1 MSVKNKKANIFLKVI
16 IIIGV
21 LVIPLMYSYFY
32 LSAFWDPYARL
43 DDVPVAVVN
52 LDNGAQ
58 INNEQRNIGNE
69 ICQNLKD
76 DGSLKFVFTDEQD
89 ADEGVL
95 GNKYYAAIIIPK
107 DFSACASTV
116 SKDTEK
122 LHNSIVYKANQKKN
136 YLASQIIGYA
146 MPTIKE
152 SVNSSIDEEIINTL
166 CDKLNS
172 VPDEMQELQNGFDQL
187 SDGSGKLTDA
197 ASKLNSGAKELN
209 EGTSAL
215 FNGSKQITSGS
226 FDLRNGLVKLQ
237 SGTISLENAAPA
249 LGNGINSLNTGAK
262 ELNSGLNTIT
272 QNNTA
277 LNNGSARLY
286 EGSDTLNSS
295 IKIYTQG
302 VTACENGA
310 AKLRDGIKTA
320 ALGVDRAA
328 AGVDLSVKALDEKAD
343 NNSLDALDKGTDT
356 LNNAAAALNANYAK
370 AMEYLRLY
378 QQTGAEAYL
387 NGAVQY
393 FNGIEKSLPMLTE
406 GTENLSTN
414 VKTLTNGMREV
425 KANTAVLQDGLHQLR
440 NGFGNADNPDT
451 LIGGAETLN
460 KGLNTLT
467 ENNTALIDGS
477 SALVKGAEN
486 LSGGIKAYTNGVNS
500 ARDGASKLAEG
511 TNKLNSNV
519 PVLTSGIKEL
529 SNGATQLA
537 DGSKTLNNGSSSVT
551 DGAKKLNEGMTTLK
565 NGTDAMLDGTKQLDS
580 GINTAAEGVDNS
592 IVDTN
597 KELKALAGLAEYGA
611 EPVTIENEYIQPV
624 ANYGS
629 AFAPYF
635 MGLSLWV
642 GGLMIFFGIYLDYN
656 KKIKKL
662 TKDSDKPVIREISF
676 LAISS
681 LQGIAL
687 AFVIQVILGITVN
700 NPLLLYFSCW
710 ITALAFMSIVQFCI
724 VHLGSGGK
732 FIALLLLILQLTS
745 CAGTFPIETQS
756 AFFRTIYKI
765 LPMSYS
771 TLLFKEAISG
781 TAGSEALRCS
791 LVLLTYFA
799 VFMIISGICHFVKT
813 KKSKRKYAEL
823 TA

>member
-1 MSVKNKKANIFLKVI
+1 MTVKNKKSNIFLKVI

-21 LVIPLMYSYFY
+21 LIIPLMYSYFY

-43 DDVPVAVVN
+43 NDVPVAVVN
-52 LDNGAQ
+52 LDEGAQ

-69 ICQNLKD
+69 ICENLKN
-76 DGSLKFVFTDEQD
+76 DGTLKFIFTDEKD

-95 GNKYYAAIIIPK
+95 GKEYYAAIIIPK
-107 DFSACASTV
+107 DFSECASTV

-122 LHNSIVYKANQKKN
+122 LHSSIVYKANQKKN

-172 VPDEMQELQNGFDQL
+172 VPNEMGTLQDGFDQL

-197 ASKLNSGAKELN
+197 ASKLNSGAKELKQ
-209 EGTSAL
+209 GSYAL
-215 FNGSKQITSGS
+215 FNGSKQVTAGS
-226 FDLRNGLVKLQ
+226 ADLSNGLAKLQ
-237 SGTISLENAAPA
+237 KGTVSLESAAPA
-249 LGNGINSLNTGAK
+249 LGSGINSLNAGAS
-262 ELNSGLNTIT
+262 ELKNGLNTIT
-272 QNNTA
+272 ENNTA
-277 LNNGSARLY
+277 LNSGASQLN
-286 EGSDTLNSS
+286 EGSNALNSG
-295 IKIYTQG
+295 IKTYTQG
-302 VTACENGA
+302 VSDCESGA
-310 AKLRDGIKTA
+310 LKLSDGIKNA
-320 ALGVDRAA
+320 ALGIDRLT
-328 AGVDLSVKALDEKAD
+328 AGVDLSVSALEEKAD
-343 NNSLDALDKGTDT
+343 DKSLDALDKGTET
-356 LNNAAAALNANYAK
+356 LSGAAAALEANYAK

-393 FNGIEKSLPMLTE
+393 FDGIEKSLPALTE

-414 VKTLTNGMREV
+414 VKSLTNGMREV
-425 KANTAVLQDGLHQLR
+425 KTSTVVLQDGLHQLH
-440 NGFGNADNPDT
+440 NGFGNTEQPDT
-451 LIGGAETLN
+451 LLGGAEALN

-467 ENNTALIDGS
+467 KNNTILTDGS
-477 SALVKGAEN
+477 ASLAKGSASLTE
-486 LSGGIKAYTNGVNS
+486 GILAYTNGVNS
-500 ARDGASKLAEG
+500 AHSGAAKLAAG
-511 TNKLNSNV
+511 TNELNSKV
-519 PVLTSGIKEL
+519 PQLTGGIKEL
-529 SNGATQLA
+529 SNGAEQLA
-537 DGSKTLNNGSSSVT
+537 DGAKTLNSGSSSVT
-551 DGAKKLNEGMTTLK
+551 AGAKTLNEGISTLK
-565 NGTDAMLDGTKQLDS
+565 NGTDAMLDGTIQLDC
-580 GINTAAEGVDNS
+580 GINTAAEGVDSS
-592 IVDTN
+592 ISETN
-597 KELKALAGLAEYGA
+597 EQLKALSGLAEYGA
-611 EPVTIENEYIQPV
+611 EPITTENEYIHPV
-624 ANYGS
+624 ENYGS

-656 KKIKKL
+656 KKIKRL

-687 AFVIQVILGITVN
+687 AFVIQVILGINVN

-710 ITALAFMSIVQFCI
+710 ITSLAFMSIVQLCI
-724 VHLGSGGK
+724 MHLGNGGK

-756 AFFRTIYKI
+756 AFFQTIFKI

-791 LVLLTYFA
+791 LVLLAYFA
-799 VFMIISGICHFVKT
+799 VFMIISGICYFIKSEKA
-813 KKSKRKYAEL
+813 KKNYSEL
-823 TA
+823 TV